1 MATRS
6 RKPTPSSPK
15 KSAPA
20 KLSPP
25 TFSRFAKTLLAANEA
40 LIEET
45 TEAAARPWTR
55 DEMAG
60 LTGACRT
67 AAELGISLR
76 RLRQRVMLRIMARD
90 LAGVAP
96 LEEVCEAMT
105 LLAEFSIET
114 AQSVLEE
121 QFHAEFGH
129 PIGESGKPQRLI
141 VIGMGKLGGREL
153 NVSSD
158 IDLIFAYP
166 EDGETQGGARQLS
179 NHEFFSRLGRALIKL
194 LADATEHGY
203 VFRVDM
209 RLRPWGE
216 PGPLAMSFD
225 ALENYLV
232 AQGREWERYAWIK
245 ARALTGDARTELEAL
260 ARPFVFRKYL
270 DYGAIAAMRDLH
282 AQVRAEVARRELA
295 DHVKLG
301 PGGIREIEFIA
312 QAYQLI
318 RGGRDADLRVRPTL
332 SVLEALAHK
341 GILEP
346 DARDALARAYDFLRR
361 VEHRLQY
368 LDDAQTH
375 SLPQN
380 DEDRSLIAASM
391 GFARWESF
399 LASLDEHRD
408 RVSKRFEAVFATE
421 EVPKHQLLP
430 LWRDAQANIEQFG
443 GLGYASPDDIVSRLH
458 ALRASPRFVSLPE
471 SSQARLDNL
480 VPRLIE
486 SCGKRPNPD
495 EALNRCLD
503 LLESIGRRAA
513 YLALLDEHPRMLAR
527 LAQLAGDSPWAAQYL
542 QRHPVVLD
550 ELLDARAL
558 NAPSHWPAFAK
569 QLRKNLMEYA
579 DDQERQLDMLREAH
593 HAQVF
598 RLLARDL
605 DGTLPVE
612 QLADELSDLTDA
624 MLEVTLQLAWT
635 QLRHRH
641 RPFPWFAVIG
651 YGKLGGKEMGY
662 ASDLDLVFLY
672 DDDHDDAPE
681 VYARL
686 AQRLNQWLTLRTGAG
701 VLFET
706 DLRLR
711 PDGAS
716 GLLVSSVEA
725 FREYQGKSA
734 WTWEHQAL
742 SRARFCA
749 GDAAVGAGF
758 EHVRRAILGMQRDTQ
773 KLKDDVLDMRRQ
785 LQEGH
790 PNHSDLF
797 DIKHDRGGMIDIEF
811 IVQYLVLAHCNR
823 FPALAANDGNI
834 ALLGIA
840 ARHGLIDSA
849 LAEGVQVAYRMLRRR
864 QHALRL
870 AGEKYARVPRESLAP
885 HIQATLALWHAVFAS
900 PAATSGT

>member
-1 MATRS
+1 MV
-6 RKPTPSSPK
+6 
-15 KSAPA
+15 SAV
-20 KLSPP
+20 
-25 TFSRFAKTLLAANEA
+25 RN
-40 LIEET
+40 IES
-45 TEAAARPWTR
+45 
-55 DEMAG
+55 AG
-60 LTGACRT
+60 
-67 AAELGISLR
+67 ELGVA
-76 RLRQRVMLRIMARD
+76 LRQLRKRVMLRVMTRD
-90 LAGVAP
+90 LQGRAS

-105 LLAEFSIET
+105 LLAEVSIES
-114 AQSVLEE
+114 AQAILE
-121 QFHAEFGH
+121 QQLHAEFGT

-179 NHEFFSRLGRALIKL
+179 NHEFFTRLGRALIKL
-194 LADATEHGY
+194 LADTTEHGY

-245 ARALTGDARTELEAL
+245 ARALTGDAKTELEAL

-295 DHVKLG
+295 EHVKLG

-332 SVLEALAHK
+332 KVLDILAGKGIIDPGAQEALTT
-341 GILEP
+341 
-346 DARDALARAYDFLRR
+346 AYDFLRR

-375 SLPQN
+375 SLPEDEN
-380 DEDRSLIAASM
+380 DRTLIAKSM
-391 GFARWESF
+391 GFARWEPF
-399 LASLDEHRD
+399 LKALDEHRT
-408 RVSKRFEAVFATE
+408 RVSARFESVFATQE
-421 EVPKHQLLP
+421 APRHPLLP
-430 LWRDAQANIEQFG
+430 LWRDVNENMALFKALNF
-443 GLGYASPDDIVSRLH
+443 AAPDEIAARLR
-458 ALRASPRFVSLPE
+458 ALRASPRFAALPE
-471 SSQARLDNL
+471 SSLARLDNL

-486 SCGKRPNPD
+486 TCGTRPNPD
-495 EALNRCLD
+495 KALERCLN
-503 LLESIGRRAA
+503 LIEAISRRAA
-513 YLALLDEHPRMLAR
+513 YLALLDEHPQMLAR
-527 LAQLAGDSPWAAQYL
+527 LAQLAGDSPWAAEYL

-550 ELLDARAL
+550 ELLDARAI
-558 NAPSHWPAFAK
+558 NAPSNWPAFAR
-569 QLRKNLMEYA
+569 QIRKNLGEYV
-579 DDQERQLDMLREAH
+579 DDQERQLDLLREAH
-593 HAQVF
+593 HAQIF

-605 DGTLPVE
+605 GGTLPVE
-612 QLADELSDLTDA
+612 QLADELSDLADA
-624 MLEVTLQLAWT
+624 MLEVTLQLAWS

-641 RPFPWFAVIG
+641 RKFPQFAIIG

-716 GLLVSSVEA
+716 GLLVSSVDA
-725 FREYQGKSA
+725 FRKYQGESA

-742 SRARFCA
+742 TRARYCA
-749 GDAAVGAGF
+749 GEASVGATF
-758 EHVRRAILGMQRDTQ
+758 ENVRRAILGMARDADRLRT
-773 KLKDDVLDMRRQ
+773 DVLDMRRQ
-785 LQEGH
+785 LLEGH
-790 PNHSDLF
+790 PNHSGLF
-797 DIKHDRGGMIDIEF
+797 DVKHDRGGMIDIEF
-811 IVQYLVLAHCNR
+811 IVQYLVLAHGHR
-823 FPALAANDGNI
+823 YPLMHANDGNI

-840 ARHGLIDSA
+840 ARQGLIDPA
-849 LAEGVQVAYRMLRRR
+849 RARRVQEAYRMLRRQ

-870 AGEKYARVPRESLAP
+870 AGEKYARVPAESLAP
-885 HIQATLALWHAVFAS
+885 HIESTLELWREVFGA
-900 PAATSGT
+900 G